1 MTEGE
6 ESAAHL
12 AIKARQT
19 STMSAGVILYG
30 ETTRELY
37 GAWHARVGAT
47 ATIPQS
53 EIQPLFNDIAL
64 YPCTSQVRTTV

>member
-1 MTEGE
+1 
-6 ESAAHL
+6 
-12 AIKARQT
+12 
-19 STMSAGVILYG
+19 MSAGVILYG

-47 ATIPQS
+47 PTIPQS

-64 YPCTSQVRTTV
+64 YPCTSQVALTSFH